1 MTGDRIIQSA
11 VGIAIISA
19 SVAWFGIVPLHARA
33 SNQEAETA
41 SLLTRVAASPM
52 PAERLVPF
60 RDELQRRIE
69 MLRRECP
76 VGADQGP
83 PDLAGIIRTLSLPID
98 GSNVIDQ
105 TFTAERSGPAGFYA
119 DLPWE
124 VTPIRIELTASWSAI
139 ANVLEL
145 IEGMAAPNRMTEF
158 KLDRDLEPD
167 VEIARVSIEIEV
179 LHRVEPSENQ
189 R

>member
-1 MTGDRIIQSA
+1 MNGDRIIQCA
-11 VGIAIISA
+11 FGIAILAA

-33 SNQEAETA
+33 SDQEAETA
-41 SLLTRVAASPM
+41 SLLARVADSPM
-52 PAERLVPF
+52 PTDRLVPF
-60 RDELQRRIE
+60 REELERRLE

-76 VGADQGP
+76 AAADQGP

-98 GSNVIDQ
+98 GATVIDQ
-105 TFTAERSGPAGFYA
+105 TFTAERSGPTGFDA
-119 DLPWE
+119 DRSWE

-145 IEGMAAPNRMTEF
+145 IESMESPSRMTEF

-167 VEIARVSIEIEV
+167 VQIARVSIEIEV
-179 LHRVEPSENQ
+179 LHRIERVEDA

>member
-1 MTGDRIIQSA
+1 MNGDRIIQAA
-11 VGIAIISA
+11 VGIAIFAA
-19 SVAWFGIVPLHARA
+19 SVVWFGILPLHARA

-41 SLLTRVAASPM
+41 SLLARVAESPM
-52 PAERLVPF
+52 PADRLVPF
-60 RDELQRRIE
+60 RDELERRIE

-76 VGADQGP
+76 VGADHGP

-98 GSNVIDQ
+98 GSTVIDQ
-105 TFTAERSGPAGFYA
+105 TFTAERSGPTGF
-119 DLPWE
+119 DGERSWE

-145 IEGMAAPNRMTEF
+145 IEDMETPNRMTEF
-158 KLDRDLEPD
+158 KLDRDIEPD

-179 LHRVEPSENQ
+179 LHRVGTVEKP